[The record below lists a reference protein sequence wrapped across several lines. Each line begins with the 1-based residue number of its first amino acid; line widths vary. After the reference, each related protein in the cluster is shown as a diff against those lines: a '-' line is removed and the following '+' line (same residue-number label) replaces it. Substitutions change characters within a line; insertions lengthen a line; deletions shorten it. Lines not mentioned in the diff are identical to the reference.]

1 VVAHKKCSATKPG
14 SLTVGGDL
22 IDEFDRASQIITEI
36 LVDEPLSSSARTE
49 YTR

>member
-1 VVAHKKCSATKPG
+1 VVAHKKCSATNPG
-14 SLTVGGDL
+14 SRTVGGDL

-36 LVDEPLSSSARTE
+36 LVDESLSSSARTE